1 VRVLLAREQLAVL
14 QMPLAEEASSLL
26 TTAVERL
33 SLSARGRA
41 RTARVARTIAAL
53 AGAEAVCAEHL
64 SEALSYRPPAELTA

>member
-1 VRVLLAREQLAVL
+1 VLLAREHLAL
-14 QMPLAEEASSLL
+14 LPMPLADEASQLL

-53 AGAEAVCAEHL
+53 AGDQVVDAQHVG
-64 SEALSYRPPAELTA
+64 EALSYRPSAELTA